1 MLDFINYMSVK
12 ICLWQKLIFGFWTTV
27 FCLNSGLILT
37 FSCRLKASHHQGRIP
52 TLIGNIK
59 VP

>member
-1 MLDFINYMSVK
+1 MSVK